1 MRAYKNQ
8 MILRDIFAILSQY
21 NRSIEIFGCKLP
33 PQTLYNKHRKTRIIA
48 ISIVKIRAFWYD
60 NGMGSDL
67 FALNALA
74 KELDS
79 ALKGARIDKIQ
90 QPETDE
96 LRFFMRSKGKN
107 VCLVASCN
115 AGAPRIHLTQ
125 SKKQSPLVAPNLCML
140 MRKYLLN
147 AIVDSVG
154 IYNFDRI
161 VYVKFNAKTEMRDD
175 ADFYVF
181 VEIMN
186 RYSNIVFTDENL
198 IILDAVKHLP
208 LDVAR
213 DHVVLR
219 GVKYSPV
226 TQKKISYLT
235 KRFEVFDNFTGG
247 DLHKFIQ
254 DNISGFSGATIN
266 EILLR
271 ANLDCDVAGFS
282 EQQRSRLEKVIC
294 DFADMQENA
303 IDSVRDDENR
313 PTADS
318 RSSLEPQPCVI
329 NDKEVYPVVY
339 RTLANADGS
348 NVTEFNSM
356 SEAYDALTTDCD
368 KEIRNK
374 ARLKS
379 LATIAKRLHQKIE
392 KNIAIDLQRLKECE
406 DMDTL
411 KLYGELIVSNIYR
424 IKKGDE
430 SVKCFNYYDNTEVVI
445 PLDARLTPSKN
456 STAYYTK
463 YNKLKRAKE
472 FVSKKLVEDRD
483 LLEYVKSIEEEIAS
497 LPYESQTTAI
507 EEELDMLGG
516 TRKKSQKNK
525 VRRERPEPPFV
536 YEIDGFTVYRGKNN
550 LQNDELTFK
559 IASSNDIWMHI
570 KNEHG
575 AHTIIV
581 TDGRQVPDNVL
592 KIAGEITA
600 STKQANVEVDYTERR
615 NVKRKPDGHPGQV
628 IYVGYKTLVAAP
640 NAHKELQK

>member
-1 MRAYKNQ
+1 
-8 MILRDIFAILSQY
+8 
-21 NRSIEIFGCKLP
+21 
-33 PQTLYNKHRKTRIIA
+33 
-48 ISIVKIRAFWYD
+48 
-60 NGMGSDL
+60 MGSDL

-74 KELDS
+74 KELNS
-79 ALKGARIDKIQ
+79 SLQGARIDKIQ
-90 QPETDE
+90 QPEVDE

-107 VCLVASCN
+107 VCLVISCN

-125 SKKQSPLVAPNLCML
+125 SKKQSPMVAPNLCML

-147 AIVDSVG
+147 ASIEQIG
-154 IYNFDRI
+154 IYNHDRI
-161 VYVKFNAKTEMRDD
+161 IYLKLNAKTEMRDD
-175 ADFYVF
+175 ATFYLF

-198 IILDAVKHLP
+198 VILDAVKHLP
-208 LDVAR
+208 LDVER
-213 DHVVLR
+213 NHVVLR
-219 GVKYSPV
+219 GVRYSPV

-235 KRFEVFDNFTGG
+235 NCFGVFDDFSGG
-247 DLHKFIQ
+247 DLHKYIQ

-266 EILLR
+266 EFLLR
-271 ANLDCDVAGFS
+271 ANLDTSVPSLS
-282 EQQRSRLEKVIC
+282 ESDKEKLYATIKE
-294 DFADMQENA
+294 FASFDA
-303 IDSVRDDENR
+303 
-313 PTADS
+313 
-318 RSSLEPQPCVI
+318 SSSIFQPCVI
-329 NDKEVYPVVY
+329 DGKDVYPFIY
-339 RTLANADGS
+339 RSLADRDES
-348 NVTEFNSM
+348 NVRKFTTM

-368 KEIRNK
+368 KDIRNK

-379 LATIAKRLHQKIE
+379 LATIAKRLHQKAE

-411 KLYGELIVSNIYR
+411 KLYGELIVSNIYH

-430 SVKCFNYYDNTEVVI
+430 SVKCLNYYDNTEVVI

-497 LPYESQTTAI
+497 LPYESQTSAI
-507 EEELDMLGG
+507 EEELELLGG
-516 TRKKSQKNK
+516 TKKKSQKNK
-525 VRRERPEPPFV
+525 VRREKPEPPYV
-536 YEIDGFTVYRGKNN
+536 YVVDGFTIYRGKNN
-550 LQNDELTFK
+550 IQNDELTFK
-559 IASSNDIWMHI
+559 IASSSDIWMHL

-581 TDGRQVPDNVL
+581 TEGKEVPENVL

-600 STKQANVEVDYTERR
+600 STKQASQEVDYTERR
-615 NVKRKPDGHPGQV
+615 NVKRKPNGHPGQV
-628 IYVGYKTLVAAP
+628 IYVNYRTLVATP
-640 NAHKELQK
+640 NEHKELLR

>member
-1 MRAYKNQ
+1 
-8 MILRDIFAILSQY
+8 
-21 NRSIEIFGCKLP
+21 
-33 PQTLYNKHRKTRIIA
+33 
-48 ISIVKIRAFWYD
+48 
-60 NGMGSDL
+60 MGSDL

-74 KELDS
+74 KELNS
-79 ALKGARIDKIQ
+79 SLQGARIDKIQ
-90 QPETDE
+90 QPEVDE

-107 VCLVASCN
+107 VCLVISCN

-125 SKKQSPLVAPNLCML
+125 SKKQSPMVAPNLCML

-147 AIVDSVG
+147 ASIEQIG
-154 IYNFDRI
+154 IYNHDRI
-161 VYVKFNAKTEMRDD
+161 IYLKLNAKTEMRDD
-175 ADFYVF
+175 ATFYLF

-198 IILDAVKHLP
+198 VILDAVKHLP
-208 LDVAR
+208 LDVER
-213 DHVVLR
+213 NHVVLR
-219 GVKYSPV
+219 GVRYSPV

-235 KRFEVFDNFTGG
+235 DCFGVFDDFSGG
-247 DLHKFIQ
+247 DLHKYIQ

-266 EILLR
+266 EFLLR
-271 ANLDCDVAGFS
+271 ANLDTSVPSLS
-282 EQQRSRLEKVIC
+282 ESDKEKLYATIKE
-294 DFADMQENA
+294 FASFDA
-303 IDSVRDDENR
+303 
-313 PTADS
+313 
-318 RSSLEPQPCVI
+318 SSSIFQPCVI
-329 NDKEVYPVVY
+329 DGKDVYPFVY
-339 RTLANADGS
+339 RSLADRDES
-348 NVTEFNSM
+348 NVRKFTTM

-368 KEIRNK
+368 KDIRNK

-379 LATIAKRLHQKIE
+379 LATIAKRLHQKAE

-430 SVKCFNYYDNTEVVI
+430 SVRCLNYYDNTEVVI

-472 FVSKKLVEDRD
+472 FVGKKLIEDRD

-497 LPYESQTTAI
+497 LPYESQTSAI
-507 EEELDMLGG
+507 EEELELLGG
-516 TRKKSQKNK
+516 TKKKSQKNK
-525 VRRERPEPPFV
+525 VRREKPEPPYV
-536 YEIDGFTVYRGKNN
+536 YVVDGFTIYRGKNN
-550 LQNDELTFK
+550 IQNDELTFK
-559 IASSNDIWMHI
+559 IASSSDIWMHL

-581 TDGRQVPDNVL
+581 TEGKEVPENVL

-600 STKQANVEVDYTERR
+600 STKQASQEVDYTERR
-615 NVKRKPDGHPGQV
+615 NVKRKPNGHPGQV
-628 IYVGYKTLVAAP
+628 IYVNYKTLVATP
-640 NAHKELQK
+640 NEHKELLR

>member
-1 MRAYKNQ
+1 
-8 MILRDIFAILSQY
+8 
-21 NRSIEIFGCKLP
+21 
-33 PQTLYNKHRKTRIIA
+33 
-48 ISIVKIRAFWYD
+48 
-60 NGMGSDL
+60 MGSDL

-74 KELDS
+74 KELNS
-79 ALKGARIDKIQ
+79 SLQGARIDKIQ
-90 QPETDE
+90 QPEVDE

-107 VCLVASCN
+107 VCLVISCN

-125 SKKQSPLVAPNLCML
+125 SKKQSPMVAPNLCML

-147 AIVDSVG
+147 ASIEQIG
-154 IYNFDRI
+154 IYNHDRI
-161 VYVKFNAKTEMRDD
+161 IYLKLNAKTEMRDD
-175 ADFYVF
+175 ATFYLF

-198 IILDAVKHLP
+198 VILDAVKHLP
-208 LDVAR
+208 LDVER
-213 DHVVLR
+213 NHVVLR
-219 GVKYSPV
+219 GVRYSPV

-235 KRFEVFDNFTGG
+235 DCFGVFDDFSGG
-247 DLHKFIQ
+247 DLHKYIQ

-266 EILLR
+266 EFLLR
-271 ANLDCDVAGFS
+271 ANLDTSVPSLS
-282 EQQRSRLEKVIC
+282 ESDKEKLYATIKE
-294 DFADMQENA
+294 FASFDA
-303 IDSVRDDENR
+303 
-313 PTADS
+313 
-318 RSSLEPQPCVI
+318 SSSIFQPCVI
-329 NDKEVYPVVY
+329 DGKDVYPFIY
-339 RTLANADGS
+339 RSLADRDES
-348 NVTEFNSM
+348 NVRKFTTM

-368 KEIRNK
+368 KDIRNK

-379 LATIAKRLHQKIE
+379 LATIAKRLHQKAE

-430 SVKCFNYYDNTEVVI
+430 SVKCLNYYDNTEVVI

-456 STAYYTK
+456 STSYYTK

-497 LPYESQTTAI
+497 LPYESQTSAI
-507 EEELDMLGG
+507 EEELELLGG
-516 TRKKSQKNK
+516 TKKKSQKNK
-525 VRRERPEPPFV
+525 VRREKPEPPYV
-536 YEIDGFTVYRGKNN
+536 YVVDGFTIYRGKNN
-550 LQNDELTFK
+550 IQNDELTFK
-559 IASSNDIWMHI
+559 IASSSDIWMHL

-581 TDGRQVPDNVL
+581 TEGKEVPENVL

-600 STKQANVEVDYTERR
+600 STKQASHEVDYTERR
-615 NVKRKPDGHPGQV
+615 NVKRKPNGHPGQV
-628 IYVGYKTLVAAP
+628 IYVNYKTLVATP
-640 NAHKELQK
+640 NEHKELLR

>member
-1 MRAYKNQ
+1 
-8 MILRDIFAILSQY
+8 
-21 NRSIEIFGCKLP
+21 
-33 PQTLYNKHRKTRIIA
+33 
-48 ISIVKIRAFWYD
+48 
-60 NGMGSDL
+60 MGSDL

-74 KELDS
+74 KELNDT
-79 ALKGARIDKIQ
+79 LHGARIDKIQ
-90 QPETDE
+90 QPEIDE
-96 LRFFMRSKGKN
+96 LRFFVRAKGKN
-107 VCLVASCN
+107 TCLVLSCN

-125 SKKQSPLVAPNLCML
+125 SKKQSPMVAPNLCML

-147 AIVDSVG
+147 ASIEHVG
-154 IYNFDRI
+154 IYNSDRI
-161 VYVKFNAKTEMRDD
+161 VYLKINAKTEMRDD
-175 ADFYVF
+175 ATFYLF

-198 IILDAVKHLP
+198 VILDAVKHLP
-208 LDVAR
+208 LDIER
-213 DHVVLR
+213 NHVVLR

-226 TQKKISYLT
+226 VQKKTSYLT
-235 KRFEVFDNFTGG
+235 DCFDVFDNFAGG

-266 EILLR
+266 EVLLR
-271 ANLDCDVAGFS
+271 ANIDTDTPALSQTDK
-282 EQQRSRLEKVIC
+282 ERLYKTLA
-294 DFADMQENA
+294 DFASFDTSSPLGFEPCI
-303 IDSVRDDENR
+303 IDGKD
-313 PTADS
+313 
-318 RSSLEPQPCVI
+318 
-329 NDKEVYPVVY
+329 VYPMVY
-339 RTLANADGS
+339 RSLANADES
-348 NVTEFNSM
+348 NVQKFDTM
-356 SEAYDALTTDCD
+356 SDAYDALTTDCD
-368 KEIRNK
+368 KDIRNK

-379 LATIAKRLHQKIE
+379 LATIAKRLRQKVE

-430 SVKCFNYYDNTEVVI
+430 SVKCLNYYDNTEVEV

-497 LPYESQTTAI
+497 LPYESQTSAI
-507 EEELDMLGG
+507 EDELELLGG
-516 TRKKSQKNK
+516 TKKKSQKGK
-525 VRRERPEPPFV
+525 VRREKPEPPYV
-536 YEIDGFTVYRGKNN
+536 YNIDGFTVYRGKNN
-550 LQNDELTFK
+550 IQNDELTFK
-559 IASSNDIWMHI
+559 IASSGDIWMHL

-581 TDGRQVPDNVL
+581 TEGRQVPDNVL

-600 STKQANVEVDYTERR
+600 STKQASQEVDYTERR
-615 NVKRKPDGHPGQV
+615 NVKRKPNGHPGQV
-628 IYVGYKTLVAAP
+628 IYVNYKTLVATP
-640 NAHKELQK
+640 NEHKELLK

>member
-1 MRAYKNQ
+1 
-8 MILRDIFAILSQY
+8 
-21 NRSIEIFGCKLP
+21 
-33 PQTLYNKHRKTRIIA
+33 
-48 ISIVKIRAFWYD
+48 
-60 NGMGSDL
+60 MGSDL

-74 KELDS
+74 KELNS
-79 ALKGARIDKIQ
+79 SLQGARIDKIQ
-90 QPETDE
+90 QPEVDE

-107 VCLVASCN
+107 VCLVISCN

-125 SKKQSPLVAPNLCML
+125 SKKQSPMVAPNLCML

-147 AIVDSVG
+147 ASIEQIG
-154 IYNFDRI
+154 IYNHDRI
-161 VYVKFNAKTEMRDD
+161 IYLKLNAKTEMRDD
-175 ADFYVF
+175 ATFYLF

-198 IILDAVKHLP
+198 VILDAVKHLP
-208 LDVAR
+208 LDVER
-213 DHVVLR
+213 NHVVLR
-219 GVKYSPV
+219 GVRYSPV

-235 KRFEVFDNFTGG
+235 DCFGVFDDFSGG
-247 DLHKFIQ
+247 DLHKYIQ

-266 EILLR
+266 EFLLR
-271 ANLDCDVAGFS
+271 ANLDTSVPSLS
-282 EQQRSRLEKVIC
+282 ESDKEKLYATIKE
-294 DFADMQENA
+294 FASFDA
-303 IDSVRDDENR
+303 
-313 PTADS
+313 
-318 RSSLEPQPCVI
+318 SSSIFQPCVI
-329 NDKEVYPVVY
+329 DGKDVYPFIY
-339 RTLANADGS
+339 RSLADRDES
-348 NVTEFNSM
+348 NVRKFTTM

-368 KEIRNK
+368 KDIRNK

-379 LATIAKRLHQKIE
+379 LATIAKRLHQKAE

-430 SVKCFNYYDNTEVVI
+430 SVKCLNYYDNTEVVI

-497 LPYESQTTAI
+497 LPYESQTSAI
-507 EEELDMLGG
+507 EEELELLGG
-516 TRKKSQKNK
+516 TKKKSQKNK
-525 VRRERPEPPFV
+525 VRREKPEPPYV
-536 YEIDGFTVYRGKNN
+536 YVVDGFTIYRGKNN
-550 LQNDELTFK
+550 IQNDELTFK
-559 IASSNDIWMHI
+559 IASSSDIWMHL

-581 TDGRQVPDNVL
+581 TEGKEVPENVL

-600 STKQANVEVDYTERR
+600 STKQASQEVDYTERR
-615 NVKRKPDGHPGQV
+615 NVKRKPNGHPGQV
-628 IYVGYKTLVAAP
+628 IYVNYKTLVATP
-640 NAHKELQK
+640 NEHKELLR